1 MSDLPS
7 FSLPS
12 IFDNPKGWGPS
23 SGHPPSTSF
32 KDVPYVLYSK
42 GDKVSRVANWISP
55 ADARD
60 TRDNRNRNRR
70 DFNQQTYGSN
80 SASAFVYQAAEDEET
95 FSLVDKRGA
104 AAKKMAVRGMGRGGF
119 GGRGRGRGAGA
130 GMQRLGRGG
139 ARGAMQGGFRR
150 RFRWRDDPTQH
161 HRMTSVKPEESWELV
176 QDIEF
181 NRMADLS
188 FSAREA
194 RVAGMYGSVGVY
206 DHAFDR
212 VTTRLEKPLRA
223 SGAVRY
229 NATAREDPV
238 LAQQADAKVFATDSV
253 LATLMAAT
261 VSTSAWDVVVNR
273 VGSSL
278 YLDKREGGPVDF
290 PSVNEN
296 AAEPPA
302 DSGEK
307 DASINLAPMLAMEA
321 RDVNSNY
328 IRQIT
333 GKSRVEYE
341 ANPFGGSGETPDDSA
356 YKYRILD
363 FSAREQKAESDSDSE
378 AEEPIIGDKCLV
390 ALRTE
395 VSGLLATGTGAHKQ
409 MFIRAL
415 TQHDVSA
422 QGAGGALDWRQK
434 LDSQRGAVIAT
445 EMKNNASK
453 LARWAFQA
461 VLAGADQL
469 RIGFVARVSPRDRT
483 RHAILG
489 FQTYNPSDFVAQLGL
504 NEFNAWG
511 IAKALID
518 LCLGLEEGKY
528 VIMRDPNKPLILL
541 YKVTSRTFEDEQDE
555 PEAE

>member
-1 MSDLPS
+1 
-7 FSLPS
+7 
-12 IFDNPKGWGPS
+12 
-23 SGHPPSTSF
+23 
-32 KDVPYVLYSK
+32 VPYVLYSK
-42 GDKVSRVANWISP
+42 SDKVSRAANWISP
-55 ADARD
+55 PDARD

-95 FSLVDKRGA
+95 FSLVDKRGM

-119 GGRGRGRGAGA
+119 SGRGRGRGA

-176 QDIEF
+176 QGIEF
-181 NRMADLS
+181 SRMADLS

-238 LAQQADAKVFATDSV
+238 LAQQTDVKVFATDSV

-278 YLDKREGGPVDF
+278 YLDKREGGPIDF

-321 RDVNSNY
+321 RDINSNY

-356 YKYRILD
+356 YKY
-363 FSAREQKAESDSDSE
+363 
-378 AEEPIIGDKCLV
+378 
-390 ALRTE
+390 
-395 VSGLLATGTGAHKQ
+395 
-409 MFIRAL
+409 
-415 TQHDVSA
+415 
-422 QGAGGALDWRQK
+422 
-434 LDSQRGAVIAT
+434 
-445 EMKNNASK
+445 
-453 LARWAFQA
+453 
-461 VLAGADQL
+461 
-469 RIGFVARVSPRDRT
+469 
-483 RHAILG
+483 
-489 FQTYNPSDFVAQLGL
+489 
-504 NEFNAWG
+504 
-511 IAKALID
+511 
-518 LCLGLEEGKY
+518 
-528 VIMRDPNKPLILL
+528 
-541 YKVTSRTFEDEQDE
+541 
-555 PEAE
+555 